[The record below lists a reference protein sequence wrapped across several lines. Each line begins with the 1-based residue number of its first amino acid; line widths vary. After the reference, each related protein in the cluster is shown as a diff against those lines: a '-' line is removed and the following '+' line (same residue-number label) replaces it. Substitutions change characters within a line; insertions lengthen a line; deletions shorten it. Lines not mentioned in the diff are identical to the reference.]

1 MLNHIDV
8 QGRMVKNPEL
18 RTTQSG
24 TSVASFTLAV
34 ERDVP
39 NQDGTRETDF
49 IDCVAFKGTAEFAA
63 RNLEKGN
70 MVIASGRLQIRNWE
84 DKNGNKRRNA
94 EVIVSNLYF
103 GSSKSDNPRS
113 SKPSYP
119 EKPNW
124 QALEDQFADA
134 GFTAMEGS
142 SDDLPF

>member
-8 QGRMVKNPEL
+8 HGRMVKTPEL

-63 RNLEKGN
+63 RNFEKGS
-70 MVIASGRLQIRNWE
+70 MAIVSGRLQIRNWE

-103 GSSKSDNPRS
+103 GSSRSDNPVS

-119 EKPNW
+119 EKPNL
-124 QALEDQFADA
+124 QALEDQFTDA

>member
-8 QGRMVKNPEL
+8 QGRMVKAPEL

-39 NQDGTRETDF
+39 GQDGTRETDF

-63 RNLEKGN
+63 RNFEKGSLAI
-70 MVIASGRLQIRNWE
+70 VSGRLQIRNWE

-94 EVIVSNLYF
+94 EVVVSNLYF
-103 GSSKSDNPRS
+103 GSSKSDSSGS

-124 QALEDQFADA
+124 QAIEDQFADA